1 MSNREKNLK
10 REFSKDYRNEI
21 NLFSPHKL
29 NKRSSFSPPNL
40 MRKNINLQ
48 TEIDSKEDEKFVLN
62 ENPITAE
69 DNCTNSNN
77 KKLRIIGNYQLI

>member
-1 MSNREKNLK
+1 
-10 REFSKDYRNEI
+10 
-21 NLFSPHKL
+21 
-29 NKRSSFSPPNL
+29 

-69 DNCTNSNN
+69 DNFTNSNN
-77 KKLRIIGNYQLI
+77 KKVRIIGNYQLI

>member
-1 MSNREKNLK
+1 MCLL
-10 REFSKDYRNEI
+10 FY
-21 NLFSPHKL
+21 LFSPHKL

-69 DNCTNSNN
+69 DNFTNSNN
-77 KKLRIIGNYQLI
+77 KKVRIIGNYQLI